1 MNGFVLFSKQHI
13 ITLLIILLLPICLFY
28 FRKLINNNK
37 KVDLFIRTLLIISM
51 LTVEFLLYGWLI
63 KTNQWDW
70 SDSLPLQLCGISMYL
85 CCYTLIT
92 KNYKVYEIIYFWGLA
107 GAIQAIL
114 LQILNITFL
123 ILNIYNFSLL
133 TEESSF
139 LFDI

>member
-70 SDSLPLQLCGISMYL
+70 SDSLPLQLCGISMYYAVIHSL
-85 CCYTLIT
+85 Q
-92 KNYKVYEIIYFWGLA
+92 KIIKFMRLSIFG
-107 GAIQAIL
+107 
-114 LQILNITFL
+114 
-123 ILNIYNFSLL
+123 
-133 TEESSF
+133 
-139 LFDI
+139 D